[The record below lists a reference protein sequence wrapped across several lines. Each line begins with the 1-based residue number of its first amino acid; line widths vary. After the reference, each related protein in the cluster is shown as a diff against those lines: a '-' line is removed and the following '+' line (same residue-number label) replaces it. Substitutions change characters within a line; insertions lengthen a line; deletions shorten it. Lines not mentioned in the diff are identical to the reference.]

1 MFHVVVGE
9 VIKPTTPPTESK
21 KIATANQ
28 QQQPASQN
36 TDDFRIAQAKELG
49 SLLGARINTYA

>member
-9 VIKPTTPPTESK
+9 VIKPTTSLTESK
-21 KIATANQ
+21 KVASK